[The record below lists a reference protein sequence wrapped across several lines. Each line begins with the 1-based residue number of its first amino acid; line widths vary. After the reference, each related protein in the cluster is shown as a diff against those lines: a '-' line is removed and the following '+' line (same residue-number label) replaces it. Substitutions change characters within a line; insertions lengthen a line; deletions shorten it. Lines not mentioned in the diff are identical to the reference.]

1 MVSKNFPSFRGWE
14 PEIMMVSKFGIILLF
29 TGGAPC
35 FFSFQ
40 PGVFVLDKHV
50 KTPKS
55 QGERLLVRHD
65 LTGERNPLGQQN
77 TWPRIES
84 PSEESPTTNGT
95 ISVVSFDVLTG
106 MLGEFFECQ
115 AYISSP
121 ISHIYPTGSM
131 YGIFTYIYHTKQPN
145 VGKYTSPM
153 DPMGINWSRFPG
165 TTDHQRSKLYQRSNQ
180 PPLMKVGILTKPR
193 HIKPDA
199 MKGT

>member
-1 MVSKNFPSFRGWE
+1 M
-14 PEIMMVSKFGIILLF
+14 
-29 TGGAPC
+29 
-35 FFSFQ
+35 FFQ
-40 PGVFVLDKHV
+40 LPAGVYLSLINTYAQV
-50 KTPKS
+50 TNREASS
-55 QGERLLVRHD
+55 QARPAW
-65 LTGERNPLGQQN
+65 ERNPLGQQN

-153 DPMGINWSRFPG
+153 DPMGIN
-165 TTDHQRSKLYQRSNQ
+165 
-180 PPLMKVGILTKPR
+180 
-193 HIKPDA
+193 
-199 MKGT
+199 